1 MMETL
6 KYTGWNNDTLN
17 TAFRDLLGILPLLDK
32 NVKMNNANSIWYR
45 KGFNLLPSFLDAN
58 TKHFSAEIK
67 EKDFSKPATLAEIN
81 TWVEEKTGGK
91 IRDIINKIDPNTVMM
106 LINAIYFKG
115 QWKYEFDK
123 KNTANESFYLE
134 TGSTTNVEMMHSTE
148 MNVNYYRDNKLSMI
162 DLPYG
167 DSVYSMTLILPNY
180 NYKTDDVIRELNIS
194 NWENMRDKMTVT
206 KTDIALP
213 KFKLEYKAKL
223 VDYLKAMGM
232 KNAFQPDLADFSG
245 INGTKDLFIS
255 DVIHQSFVEV
265 DEAGTE
271 AAAATV
277 VVIITSAGNS
287 FIANRP
293 FIFLIR
299 ENKTNSILF
308 IGKVMNPGK

>member
-1 MMETL
+1 
-6 KYTGWNNDTLN
+6 
-17 TAFRDLLGILPLLDK
+17 
-32 NVKMNNANSIWYR
+32 
-45 KGFNLLPSFLDAN
+45 
-58 TKHFSAEIK
+58 
-67 EKDFSKPATLAEIN
+67 
-81 TWVEEKTGGK
+81 
-91 IRDIINKIDPNTVMM
+91 
-106 LINAIYFKG
+106 
-115 QWKYEFDK
+115 
-123 KNTANESFYLE
+123 
-134 TGSTTNVEMMHSTE
+134 
-148 MNVNYYRDNKLSMI
+148 
-162 DLPYG
+162 
-167 DSVYSMTLILPNY
+167 
-180 NYKTDDVIRELNIS
+180 
-194 NWENMRDKMTVT
+194 MRDKMTVT